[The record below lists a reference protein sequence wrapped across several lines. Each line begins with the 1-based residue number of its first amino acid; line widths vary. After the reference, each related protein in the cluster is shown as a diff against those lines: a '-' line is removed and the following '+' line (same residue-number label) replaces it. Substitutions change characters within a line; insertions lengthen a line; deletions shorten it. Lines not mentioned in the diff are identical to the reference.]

1 MKSRY
6 KLIWAILAS
15 ALFSGL
21 NGCKPGEPV
30 KTNVLFIAIDDMR
43 PVLACYD
50 DHLAITPN
58 VDKLA
63 SKGTLFTN
71 HYVQATSCAPSRTSM
86 LTGYRPDEVKV
97 TNHKTHFRD
106 TRPQVVTLPEL
117 FKNEGYTT
125 ISIGKIFHYGSG
137 YNDSQSWNE
146 EHYLK
151 GAVEG
156 YVLKE
161 NLEVKGK
168 AASSECV
175 ELPDTAYQDG
185 LSAERAME
193 YLRAFKKNKKPFF
206 LAVGFLKPHL
216 PFNAP
221 KKYWDLYDRE
231 SFGDFGQSDR
241 PKNTPD
247 IAFHNWQ
254 ELRGYNDISKE
265 DTLSADKEKELRHGY
280 YACVSYV
287 DTQIGKV
294 LQTLDELGL
303 RENTLIV
310 LWGDHGY
317 HLGEQN
323 LWCKSTNFELSARSP
338 LIISA
343 PETGTAGAS
352 IDAFV
357 ESVDIYPTIVDICGL
372 NTPEHLAG
380 ISLEPLM
387 EDPAQKWNDMS
398 FNQFVRPYKA
408 AIGASVPMT
417 HMGYSVRSEGWR
429 YTSWFNVETKSF
441 EYPELYRLTENH
453 EISDNLA
460 GQSEYAALEKKF
472 AQALMDY
479 SNGSYKKKTDN

>member
-58 VDKLA
+58 VDQLA

-151 GAVEG
+151 GAVKG

-161 NLEVKGK
+161 NREVKGK

-193 YLRAFKKNKKPFF
+193 YLRAFKKNKTPFF

-221 KKYWDLYDRE
+221 EQYWELYQE
-231 SFGDFGQSDR
+231 PGDHYSRVDSPPEGS
-241 PKNTPD
+241 PD
-247 IAFHNWQ
+247 FAFTNSG
-254 ELRGYNDISKE
+254 ELRKYHAVPKSGPIPNDLE
-265 DTLSADKEKELRHGY
+265 DTLVHGY
-280 YACVSYV
+280 YACISYM
-287 DTQIGKV
+287 
-294 LQTLDELGL
+294 
-303 RENTLIV
+303 
-310 LWGDHGY
+310 
-317 HLGEQN
+317 
-323 LWCKSTNFELSARSP
+323 
-338 LIISA
+338 
-343 PETGTAGAS
+343 
-352 IDAFV
+352 DAQV
-357 ESVDIYPTIVDICGL
+357 GRL
-372 NTPEHLAG
+372 LA
-380 ISLEPLM
+380 
-387 EDPAQKWNDMS
+387 
-398 FNQFVRPYKA
+398 
-408 AIGASVPMT
+408 
-417 HMGYSVRSEGWR
+417 
-429 YTSWFNVETKSF
+429 
-441 EYPELYRLTENH
+441 
-453 EISDNLA
+453 
-460 GQSEYAALEKKF
+460 
-472 AQALMDY
+472 
-479 SNGSYKKKTDN
+479 